1 LHFTPHP
8 ISIDYKQK
16 EDLRMSHDPQTPGGQ
31 LTSVLDQVSGGRSG
45 AFAELIELV
54 YSDLHGLACK
64 RLNERDA
71 PDTIQATELVN
82 ETVRLLLQQRQGW
95 ENRDHFFAIATRLM
109 LRVIVDRQR
118 RRMASK
124 RGGGAQAAPL
134 EEAELA
140 SLATDPGFDD
150 EDTSRLVSAL
160 AALHE
165 SQPRAAEVVT
175 LHIVGD
181 FTLPR
186 VAELLD
192 VSLAT
197 VERDWRAAKEHLL
210 KAVEG

>member
-1 LHFTPHP
+1 MGT
-8 ISIDYKQK
+8 
-16 EDLRMSHDPQTPGGQ
+16 DPQTPGGH

-45 AFAELIELV
+45 AFADLIELV
-54 YSDLHGLACK
+54 YSDLHGLARK
-64 RLNERDA
+64 RLGEREA
-71 PDTIQATELVN
+71 PDTIQPTELVN

-124 RGGGAQAAPL
+124 RGGGVRAAPL

-140 SLATDPGFDD
+140 ALATDPGFDD
-150 EDTSRLVSAL
+150 EDTSRLVAAL
-160 AALHE
+160 ATLHE
-165 SQPRAAEVVT
+165 TQPRAAEVVT

-181 FTLPR
+181 FALPR
-186 VAELLD
+186 VAELLG

-197 VERDWRAAKEHLL
+197 VERDWRAAKEELL
-210 KAVEG
+210 KAVKR